1 MNKLYYFMQVLTI
14 VICSTCA
21 LMVAISVLCSCT
33 VTADKNHMPTVDAR
47 LYTVTTSKTLSDVVN
62 DTAAAQLAIC
72 EQVLNECVK
81 CGVLDAKGVQA
92 YNRLKTQKS
101 VAAYIELIAECEQEE
116 NFYDTIGNG
125 DAWCNYV
132 WHVLEPRGLAE

>member
-1 MNKLYYFMQVLTI
+1 MNKLYYFMRVLTI

-21 LMVAISVLCSCT
+21 LMVAVSVLCSCT
-33 VTADKNHMPTVDAR
+33 ATADKNNVQTVDAR
-47 LYTVTTSKTLSDVVN
+47 LYTATTPESVSDVVS

-72 EQVLNECVK
+72 ERVLNECAE

-101 VAAYIELIAECEQEE
+101 VAAYIELITECEQEE
-116 NFYDTIGNG
+116 NFYDTIGSG